1 MKWLFKWIFRLVLL
15 LIALIV
21 ALVWFKDAIL
31 KALVERQIRVQT
43 GMDVKIG
50 KFSAG
55 ILSPVVNI
63 ENFKLYN
70 PPEFGGTPF
79 LDIREL
85 HVEYDRGALAGRRL
99 HFTLLR
105 LNLADLN
112 VVKNDAGHTNLTGVR
127 WKTPSRGAG
136 RRDELQFPIID
147 VLNLSVGKARF
158 MDLKNPRHNRE
169 YRPNLQ
175 NQIFKD
181 VKSADDLN
189 GILFIIWLRSGG
201 GFVKA
206 AGEFIGTPNSGS
218 VRWDAFCRN
227 LPNWSSPLRP
237 PAQIFTLNCSPFLS
251 ESAKAASNCGICSRS
266 FRLTTSTGECM

>member
-15 LIALIV
+15 MIVLIV
-21 ALVWFKDAIL
+21 ALILSKDAIL
-31 KALVERQIRVQT
+31 KALVERQIRSQT

-63 ENFKLYN
+63 EKFKLYN

-79 LDIREL
+79 LDIPEL
-85 HVEYDRGALAGRRL
+85 HVEYDRFALAGRKL
-99 HFTLLR
+99 HITMLR
-105 LNLADLN
+105 LNVAELN
-112 VVKNDAGHTNLTGVR
+112 VVKNDVGHTNLTGVR
-127 WKTPSRGAG
+127 WKVPTRSAG
-136 RRDELQFPIID
+136 RRDEIPFPVID

-158 MDLKNPRHNRE
+158 IDLKTPKHNRE

-175 NQIFKD
+175 NQVFKD

-189 GILFIIWLRSGG
+189 GILFMIWLRSGG
-201 GFVKA
+201 GFTHA
-206 AGEFIGTPNSGS
+206 DRA
-218 VRWDAFCRN
+218 D
-227 LPNWSSPLRP
+227 
-237 PAQIFTLNCSPFLS
+237 QIFTLNCSPFLS
-251 ESAKAASNCGICSRS
+251 ESAKAANNCGIWSRS